1 MTLDEFE
8 AVRLIDLEGLS
19 QQECAQQMEVARATV
34 AVHLCR
40 GTQKACAVPGAGL

>member
-34 AVHLCR
+34 QSLSLIHI
-40 GTQKACAVPGAGL
+40 